1 MSRLGFGIDGG
12 GTRSRLC
19 VFQWETGRELGR
31 FTGGS
36 TNQYSVG
43 PQAALANIEAL
54 LRSAGIPLESL
65 AGGCLGSAGLS
76 RPGERKLYG
85 DFFQKLLPGCP
96 VYLCN
101 DGEILLVGGLQSP
114 QGYSLIGG
122 TGSLALGRSADGRLV
137 RAGGLGY
144 MLGDEGSALWI
155 GWQAINRSLRS
166 REGRDLETGLL
177 PLLAAHFHLAR
188 PEDFVAMMHQ
198 RFDKA
203 TIASAARLVLER
215 ADTDPLAGDI
225 AAQAV
230 KELTLLLGSVL
241 RRLPLENPRAALSGG
256 VIENSPW
263 IQRRLLQSL
272 KDAFPRLQTVLGAG
286 DAVKG
291 ACLLARASA
300 QANGREGLS

>member
-19 VFQWETGRELGR
+19 VFDWKTGRELGR
-31 FTGGS
+31 FSGGS

-43 PQAALANIEAL
+43 LQAALANIEIL
-54 LRSAGIPLESL
+54 LRSSGVPLESL

-76 RPGERKLYG
+76 RAGERKPYE
-85 DFFQKLLPGCP
+85 DFFQTLLPGCP

-101 DGEILLVGGLQSP
+101 DGEILLAGGLQSP

-166 REGRDLETGLL
+166 REGRDLQTDLL
-177 PLLAAHFHLAR
+177 PLLTAHFHLAQ

-215 ADTDPLAGDI
+215 ADTDLLAGDI
-225 AAQAV
+225 SAQAV

-241 RRLPLENPRAALSGG
+241 RRLPLENPRAVLSGG
-256 VIENSPW
+256 IIENSPW
-263 IQRRLLQSL
+263 MQRHLLQSL
-272 KDAFPRLQTVLGAG
+272 RDAFPQLQTVLGPG

-291 ACLLARASA
+291 ACMLARGAWEDM
-300 QANGREGLS
+300 GEGEA